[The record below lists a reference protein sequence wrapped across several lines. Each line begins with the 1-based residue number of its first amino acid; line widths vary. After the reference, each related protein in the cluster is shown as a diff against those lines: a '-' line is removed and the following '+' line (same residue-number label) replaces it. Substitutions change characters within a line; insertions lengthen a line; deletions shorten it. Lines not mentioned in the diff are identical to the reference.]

1 MMEPTIASHSVYGAV
16 SGISFPDDS
25 RIAPRDLADVAA
37 LLQLDDVFG
46 DGIVEPEIT
55 IADRLRQQRRLE
67 RFPQRSEIE
76 QRVGG
81 DRPVASAVGPAVIEE
96 QAPPFDA
103 QSHGDATG
111 TVGRYD
117 RRDVSRDDPLRVT
130 DASPIWSQPR
140 CACAS
145 LGASSFAG
153 YVRSLKRDDGNCM
166 AEVLLRPRGVR
177 PQRPGNR
184 VSSRPPILSDAASP
198 VAVLFQTIPN
208 FIQPGP
214 GAVVIQFSSRGA
226 TCANRSNRL
235 IPELDHNST
244 AKEHDV
250 RQLR

>member
-1 MMEPTIASHSVYGAV
+1 VILRQQQAGCVRRELPE
-16 SGISFPDDS
+16 
-25 RIAPRDLADVAA
+25 RDLADVAA

-55 IADRLRQQRRLE
+55 IADRPRQQRRLE

-130 DASPIWSQPR
+130 V
-140 CACAS
+140 
-145 LGASSFAG
+145 G
-153 YVRSLKRDDGNCM
+153 
-166 AEVLLRPRGVR
+166 
-177 PQRPGNR
+177 GNR
-184 VSSRPPILSDAASP
+184 RAGD
-198 VAVLFQTIPN
+198 Q
-208 FIQPGP
+208 
-214 GAVVIQFSSRGA
+214 
-226 TCANRSNRL
+226 C
-235 IPELDHNST
+235 
-244 AKEHDV
+244 
-250 RQLR
+250 RQRYRD